1 MRACGGMDEDTLEL
15 IQRLWTRASM
25 IMEEANADAL
35 ITTKETGLI
44 TEKLMK
50 LAQAAQAIS
59 AIVAAAQA
67 LHRLDREVR

>member
-1 MRACGGMDEDTLEL
+1 
-15 IQRLWTRASM
+15 M

-67 LHRLDREVR
+67 LHRLDREIR